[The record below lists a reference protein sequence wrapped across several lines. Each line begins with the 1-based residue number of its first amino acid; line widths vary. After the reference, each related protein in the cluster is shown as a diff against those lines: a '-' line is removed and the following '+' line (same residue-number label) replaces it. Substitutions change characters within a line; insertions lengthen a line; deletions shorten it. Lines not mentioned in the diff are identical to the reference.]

1 LEDISLDSMLDLEIF
16 QEEELELSNLILKVT
31 SKTESCNLMKIMD
44 WLILKRKKI
53 KIFQNLEVKEL
64 FYWQMEKIIWLNNHL
79 CNT

>member
-44 WLILKRKKI
+44 WLIFKRKKI